1 MHYYKVKLVLFL
13 VMRHK
18 KGLNLMLPDKY
29 PDTSYTEGLFL
40 SFKTCYMH
48 GLLQANSREV
58 GTDLILAM
66 LIYRQTDDTNQYN

>member
-1 MHYYKVKLVLFL
+1 
-13 VMRHK
+13 
-18 KGLNLMLPDKY
+18 MLPDKH